1 MFNVIIRRKLDQ
13 FTAILIDA
21 KSGKRFLR
29 VTRDS
34 RRELIEEITD
44 LTTDL

>member
-1 MFNVIIRRKLDQ
+1 MFNVIISGKPGA

-21 KSGKRFLR
+21 KSGKHFLR
-29 VTRDS
+29 VDRDS
-34 RRELIEEITD
+34 RRELIEEIAD

>member
-1 MFNVIIRRKLDQ
+1 MFNVIISGKPGA

-21 KSGKRFLR
+21 KSGKHFLKIER
-29 VTRDS
+29 AERRD
-34 RRELIEEITD
+34 LITEISD